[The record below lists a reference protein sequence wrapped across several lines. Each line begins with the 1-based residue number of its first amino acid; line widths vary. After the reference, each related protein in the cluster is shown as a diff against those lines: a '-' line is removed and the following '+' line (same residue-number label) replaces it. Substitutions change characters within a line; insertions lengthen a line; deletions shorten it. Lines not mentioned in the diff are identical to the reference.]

1 MSGEI
6 FVFTDKH
13 GLVAMQ
19 IASRWF
25 VGELKTGLK

>member
-1 MSGEI
+1 VAMSGEI

-19 IASRWF
+19 MQA
-25 VGELKTGLK
+25 VGSLAN